1 MRRHLHVECKFY
13 IHINMLLLQESV
25 RIFQSMVG
33 QEDNEEER
41 RTNLHQ
47 RWIIPG
53 PARTLKTTEQHL

>member
-47 RWIIPG
+47 R
-53 PARTLKTTEQHL
+53 